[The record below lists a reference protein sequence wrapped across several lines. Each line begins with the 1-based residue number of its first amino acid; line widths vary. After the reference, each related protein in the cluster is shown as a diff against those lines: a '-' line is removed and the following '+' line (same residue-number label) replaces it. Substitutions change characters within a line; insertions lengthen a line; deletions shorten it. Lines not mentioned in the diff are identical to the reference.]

1 MGFLQFDDE
10 QSDLGVNLVCYPLMG
25 RLCHCVSAQMNGPE
39 LQTAK
44 TFSFIEVLK
53 PAADDQSIE
62 CVAATFVV
70 NSCKSKKAFHRRS
83 MKTLYFTWQ

>member
-1 MGFLQFDDE
+1 MGFLQFEDT
-10 QSDLGVNLVCYPLMG
+10 QSDLGVNLVGYPLMG
-25 RLCHCVSAQMNGPE
+25 RLCHCVSAQMNGLE

-62 CVAATFVV
+62 CVAATFAV
-70 NSCKSKKAFHRRS
+70 NSVKAKRLS
-83 MKTLYFTWQ
+83 TEDL